1 MLEKAIEVLEKIE
14 SKGWIAYI
22 VGGFVRDY
30 LLNITTSD
38 IDICTNAT
46 PKDLME
52 IFHINIAPDNLYGSV
67 VIIHKNIRF
76 DITTFRKEIKYE
88 DNRKP
93 VKIKYINNIKKDL
106 LRRDFTIN
114 TLCINSLGEVLDF
127 LKIKNDLNKQI
138 IKTVGNPR
146 YKIKEDS
153 LRILRAIRFST
164 TLNFNI
170 EYKTKHFLK
179 KYGYL
184 LSNLSYQ
191 RKKDELDKIF
201 LSVNR
206 QKGIDLILE
215 LKLDKYLQ
223 IPNLKNIKPCDN
235 IIGIWAQLD
244 VDNIYPWTKLE
255 KQQLKSIRELLDM
268 DILNEYV
275 IYKYG
280 LYLTTIVADIKDI
293 SKKDLNMIRNNLVI
307 LSRKDL
313 KINAMD
319 ISKILNKEPNKY
331 IKEILDDVE
340 KSVVLKKIDNDYN
353 SIKLYI
359 LNKYSN

>member
-14 SKGWIAYI
+14 NKGWTAYI

-30 LLNITTSD
+30 LLNISTSD
-38 IDICTNAT
+38 VDICTNAT

-52 IFHINIAPDNLYGSV
+52 IFHTNIAPDNLYGSF

-106 LRRDFTIN
+106 LRRDFTVN
-114 TLCINSLGEVLDF
+114 TLCINSKGEVLDF
-127 LKIKNDLNKQI
+127 LKIKDDLNKRI

-153 LRILRAIRFST
+153 LRILRAIRFAT
-164 TLNFNI
+164 TLDFDI
-170 EYKTKHFLK
+170 EYKTKYYLK

-184 LSNLSYQ
+184 LSKLSYQ
-191 RKKDELDKIF
+191 RKKSELDKIF

-206 QKGIDLILE
+206 QKGIELILE
-215 LKLDKYLQ
+215 LKLDKYLD

-235 IIGIWAQLD
+235 IIGIWAQLN

-255 KQQLKSIRELLDM
+255 KNQMQQIRELLEK
-268 DILNEYV
+268 DILDEYIV
-275 IYKYG
+275 YKYG
-280 LYLTTIVADIKDI
+280 LYLTTIVADIQKI
-293 SKKDLNMIRNNLVI
+293 SKKKLNMIRNNLVI

-313 KINAMD
+313 KINAID
-319 ISKILNKEPNKY
+319 ISKILNKKPDNY
-331 IKEILDDVE
+331 IKTILDDIE
-340 KSVVLKKIDNDYN
+340 KNVVLKKIDNDYKK
-353 SIKLYI
+353 IKEYI

>member
-1 MLEKAIEVLEKIE
+1 M
-14 SKGWIAYI
+14 I
-22 VGGFVRDY
+22 V
-30 LLNITTSD
+30 
-38 IDICTNAT
+38 
-46 PKDLME
+46 
-52 IFHINIAPDNLYGSV
+52 
-67 VIIHKNIRF
+67 HKNIRF

-114 TLCINSLGEVLDF
+114 TLCINSDGEVLDF
-127 LKIKNDLNKQI
+127 LKVKDDLNKRI

-164 TLNFNI
+164 TLNFDI
-170 EYKTKHFLK
+170 EYKTKHYLK

-184 LSNLSYQ
+184 LGKLSYQ
-191 RKKDELDKIF
+191 RKKIELDKIF
-201 LSVNR
+201 LSINR

-215 LKLDKYLQ
+215 LKLDKYLE
-223 IPNLKNIKPCDN
+223 ISNLRNINPCDN

-244 VDNIYPWTKLE
+244 VDDIYPWTKLE
-255 KQQLKSIRELLDM
+255 KNQMKSIRELLEM

-280 LYLTTIVADIKDI
+280 LYLTTIVADIKGI
-293 SKKDLNMIRNNLVI
+293 SKKELNMIRNNLVI

-313 KINAMD
+313 KINAID
-319 ISKILNKEPNKY
+319 ISKILNKKPDKF
-331 IKEILDDVE
+331 IKEILDDIE
-340 KSVVLKKIDNDYN
+340 KNVVLKQLDNNYN
-353 SIKLYI
+353 CIKEYI